1 MILITRP
8 QLEAQ
13 ELKEKL
19 LVNKIDSHCDPLI
32 SFHHDDEW
40 TRKQDIFDRNCV
52 CLFTSVQAAL
62 SLEKKYSLKDFLNN
76 KKIICIGERVS
87 SYLKLKSV
95 NNIINTFRD
104 SDHLIA
110 ELDFEKLR
118 ENSFIYFC
126 GNNYNTFL
134 IEHINAKN
142 IRCTP
147 IVVYKV
153 ESATELDIKTK
164 EMMEKNKIHSVVLY
178 SQLSAQI
185 FIELLQKANLADAF
199 RLKKFFCLSNK
210 IETIAKTSNFMNTIV
225 ATTPDEESMVD
236 VIKKSLL
243 MQL

>member
-19 LVNKIDSHCDPLI
+19 LVNKIGSHCDPLI
-32 SFHHDDEW
+32 SFHHDDKW
-40 TRKQDIFDRNCV
+40 TWKQDTLDRNSV
-52 CLFTSVQAAL
+52 CLFTSIQAVL
-62 SLEKKYSLKDFLNN
+62 SLEKKYPLKEFLNN

-95 NNIINTFRD
+95 NNITDTFRD
-104 SDHLIA
+104 SDHFIT
-110 ELDFEKLR
+110 ELDYKKLR
-118 ENSFIYFC
+118 QNSFIYFC

-134 IEHINAKN
+134 IEQINAKN

-147 IVVYKV
+147 IVVYNV
-153 ESATELDIKTK
+153 ESAIELDIKTK
-164 EMMEKNKIHSVVLY
+164 EMIEKNKIHGVALY
-178 SQLSAQI
+178 SQLSAKI
-185 FIELLQKANLADAF
+185 FIELLQKAKLADAF

-210 IETIAKTSNFMNTIV
+210 IEIIAKTTNFTNTIV
-225 ATTPDEESMVD
+225 ATDPDEESMVD

-243 MQL
+243 